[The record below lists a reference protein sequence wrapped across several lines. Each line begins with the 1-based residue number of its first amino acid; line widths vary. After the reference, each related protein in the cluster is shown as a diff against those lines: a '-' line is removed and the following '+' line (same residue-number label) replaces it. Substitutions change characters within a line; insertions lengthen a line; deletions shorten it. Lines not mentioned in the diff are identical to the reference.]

1 MTLAHPFFPRFPA
14 LLSGSRHGRNA
25 FTLIEIMVAAV
36 ASAIVLAAIYGIFY
50 RAIKMRDSATERNH
64 QARLRARAVNVIR
77 NDLKNALISGG
88 ILASTLQG
96 DSSSTDSTGS
106 VSDAASPG
114 YLKFT
119 TTTGKDTADETYG
132 DVQQVE
138 YYIAK
143 DQANS
148 GNSNAGT
155 LVRVVTRDLLDSQ
168 PTVTHEEQ
176 LLPGVQSFQVSF
188 YDGTTWQ
195 TSWQISGTGSAS
207 GTSSTTSTTTSG
219 SNSNAQAIPAA
230 IRVDIQQVAP
240 AGNAALASKA
250 QQPVAAPA
258 PVEILVP
265 WEVSPFISGTNYTI
279 GSGTV
284 APIPE
289 DE

>member
-1 MTLAHPFFPRFPA
+1 
-14 LLSGSRHGRNA
+14 
-25 FTLIEIMVAAV
+25 MVAAV

-143 DQANS
+143 DQTNS

-195 TSWQISGTGSAS
+195 TSWQISGTGSSS
-207 GTSSTTSTTTSG
+207 GTSSTTVATTTASG

-230 IRVDIQQVAP
+230 IRVDIQQAAPTENVAVS
-240 AGNAALASKA
+240 SKV
-250 QQPVAAPA
+250 QQPVTPPA

-265 WEVSPFISGTNYTI
+265 WEVSPFLSGSNYII
-279 GSGTV
+279 GSGTIS
-284 APIPE
+284 PLPE